1 MRQTIHQKSLARAV
15 VQTLQQ
21 RTFVHRALFAGL
33 TGLIVAAGLPITGA
47 VAQTAAPAKDAKPGQ
62 LETITVTAERR
73 SENIKDVPNSVTALR
88 GETLDVI
95 NSSGQ
100 DIRMLASRVPSLN
113 IESSFGRAFP
123 RFYIRG
129 LGNTDFDLN
138 ASQPVSLV
146 YDDVVQENPI
156 LKGFPIFDIE
166 QIEVLRG
173 PQGTLFGRNSP
184 AGVVKFDSVKP
195 RQANEGYLNLS
206 YGTYATINLEGAANF
221 VLNKEWAARISVQ
234 SQRRD
239 DWVTNTNKSGPTSK
253 LEGFTDTA
261 ARAQLM
267 YQPNTDFSALFNVH
281 SRDLDGSARLFRAN
295 IIKKGTNDIVDGF
308 EPSKISI
315 DGINQQNLRSTGGSV
330 RVKWNFNDVTLNSI
344 TGYETVTSFSR
355 GDIDGGF
362 GAAFLPVGLSGPGFI
377 PFTAE
382 SADGLPN
389 HKQVSQEF
397 RLESREKGPLKW
409 LAGLYYFNEKIDI
422 DSFNYDSLAGGK
434 INGIAKQNQ
443 DNKAYAVFGSM
454 NYAFTDAFT
463 VRGGLRYTSDKKDF
477 YADRL
482 LAPPFSPTFIGR
494 IKTNTSASDVSW
506 DFSGTYAVSGD
517 TNFYARV
524 AKGFRAPSIQGR
536 LLFGDVVSVANSE
549 KNISTEVGIKSDLW
563 EKRARISA
571 NLFHYDLKD
580 AQLTAVGGGANFN
593 QLLNAAKVTGQGAEV
608 DFQAYLTD
616 NLLFSVG
623 GSINDTEIKDAN
635 LRTVVCGSGCTFT
648 DPVVVP
654 GVGFNPPT
662 VSINGN
668 PLPQA
673 PKYVANATLRYTIPM
688 AGGEFFVLTDWTYR
702 SKINFFLYE
711 AKEYTGKSLI
721 EGGLRL
727 GYKWAD
733 GKYEA
738 AVYGRNITNQ
748 IRVVGGIDFNNLT
761 GFINEPRFIGA
772 QFKANF

>member
-1 MRQTIHQKSLARAV
+1 MRHPSPFAVPAR
-15 VQTLQQ
+15 QHLQ
-21 RTFVHRALFAGL
+21 RSFVLGL
-33 TGLIVAAGLPITGA
+33 LIAAGLPMSS
-47 VAQTAAPAKDAKPGQ
+47 VFAQTADAPAKETKSANGK

-88 GETLDVI
+88 GETLDII

-100 DIRMLASRVPSLN
+100 DIRMLAGRVPSLN

-156 LKGFPIFDIE
+156 LKGFPVFDIE

-195 RQANEGYLNLS
+195 RRVDEGYFNIA
-206 YGTYATINLEGAANF
+206 YGTYSSVNLEGAANF
-221 VLNKEWAARISVQ
+221 VINNDWAVRASVQ
-234 SQRRD
+234 TQRRN
-239 DWVTNTNKSGPTSK
+239 DWVANTYGAGPTKK
-253 LEGFTDTA
+253 LEGFNDSA
-261 ARAQLM
+261 ARVQFM
-267 YQPNTDFSALFNVH
+267 YQPNSDFSALFNVH
-281 SRDLDGSARLFRAN
+281 HRDLDGSARLFRAN
-295 IIKKGTNDIVDGF
+295 IIKPGTNDIVSGF
-308 EPSKISI
+308 SPEKISL
-315 DGINQQNLRSTGGSV
+315 DGRNSQAVRNTGGSV
-330 RVKWNFNDVTLNSI
+330 RLKWNFNDLTLNSI

-355 GDIDGGF
+355 GDIDGGY
-362 GAAFLPVGLSGPGFI
+362 GASFLGAGNSGPGFI

-389 HKQVSQEF
+389 HKQISQEL
-397 RLESREKGPLKW
+397 RLESQAKGPFKW
-409 LAGLYYFNEKIDI
+409 LAGLYYFNEKISI
-422 DSFNYDSLAGGK
+422 DSFNYDSLANGVV
-434 INGIAKQNQ
+434 NGIAKQHQ
-443 DNKAYAVFGSM
+443 ENKAYAAFGSV
-454 NYAFTDAFT
+454 NYAFTDAFSI
-463 VRGGLRYTSDKKDF
+463 RGGLRYTSDKKDF

-494 IKTNTSASDVSW
+494 LRNNTNVSDVSW
-506 DFSGTYAVSGD
+506 DFSGTYAISKD

-536 LLFGDVVSVANSE
+536 LLFGDSVSVANAE
-549 KNISTEVGIKSDLW
+549 KVISTEVGIKSDLW
-563 EKRARISA
+563 EKRARLSA
-571 NLFHYDLKD
+571 NLFHYDVKD
-580 AQLTAVGGGANFN
+580 LQLTAVGGSANFN
-593 QLLNAAKVTGQGAEV
+593 RLLNAAKATGQGAEL
-608 DFQAYLTD
+608 DFQAYITD
-616 NLLFSVG
+616 NLLFSIG
-623 GSINDTEIKDAN
+623 GSINDTQIKDGN
-635 LRTVVCGSGCTFT
+635 LRTQVCGSGCTFT
-648 DPVVVP
+648 DPVTTP
-654 GVGFNPPT
+654 AAGFSAAI

-673 PKYVANATLRYTIPM
+673 PKYVANTSLKYSMPM
-688 AGGEFFVLTDWTYR
+688 AGGEFFVVTDWAYR
-702 SKINFFLYE
+702 SKISFFLYQS
-711 AKEYTGKSLI
+711 KEYTGKALV
-721 EGGLRL
+721 EGGLRV

-738 AVYGRNITNQ
+738 AVYSRNITNQ